1 MMFANCHTM
10 RGMLFHHHGQKEIN
24 DVCHLMRRMLFHH
37 HGQKVGVTVII
48 LLHPLCQ
55 ASFLALPNWVCWYW
69 EDKFQLVDIYISLYQ
84 MKGLGCV
91 LHGMHENRVIHI
103 SYSLICKWAEKN
115 WSQWY
120 KPEKRIY
127 YIKQV
132 NSVFMCWCM
141 WHIICREHC
150 VWRFRYFF
158 FAEMIRITVK
168 WVLANLSLAMGK
180 P

>member
-1 MMFANCHTM
+1 MFANCHTM

-132 NSVFMCWCM
+132 NSVCNLVFSRHKALSCN
-141 WHIICREHC
+141 
-150 VWRFRYFF
+150 
-158 FAEMIRITVK
+158 FAIYRGAQHLHNILGDRSSVH
-168 WVLANLSLAMGK
+168 
-180 P
+180 